1 MIELSN
7 RLKHIEY
14 AYNVL
19 NKAMLDKEQRKLS
32 KQIWDDAHIE
42 LNVSDTIV
50 IVLK

>member
-7 RLKHIEY
+7 RLKNIEY
-14 AYNVL
+14 AYNML

-32 KQIWDDAHIE
+32 QQIWDDTYIE
-42 LNVSDTIV
+42 LNISNTVI